1 VFQIF
6 EGLILYLD
14 SQAIIQKSNSW
25 ELIASHSEHFPGF
38 KNFYKS
44 VLQEELLGI
53 KGGSGMNALYLI
65 YDMMFYLY
73 TYLFMRVFPL

>member
-1 VFQIF
+1 MFQIF

-38 KNFYKS
+38 KIFYKS